1 MMTRPHLTQFSPS
14 PSHHT
19 HPLILS
25 FSHPLIL
32 SPWQPFQLFNVVQ
45 FMMYDKDN
53 SGKVTVDETMH
64 MLYARYGKARLESQM
79 KQLFGEDLKVR
90 TRRVCARGGGKRGE
104 RGGREE
110 RGGGS
115 TRRTLTR
122 VELVVCERWVKRLGD
137 KDPIRKCVCQQS
149 VVMKKQE

>member
-1 MMTRPHLTQFSPS
+1 MMTKPHLTQFSPS
-14 PSHHT
+14 PSYHT

-90 TRRVCARGGGKRGE
+90 TRRVWAGGV
-104 RGGREE
+104 GREE
-110 RGGGS
+110 RGGEE
-115 TRRTLTR
+115 RRGEGGLQE
-122 VELVVCERWVKRLGD
+122 EL
-137 KDPIRKCVCQQS
+137 
-149 VVMKKQE
+149 